1 MTDVK
6 ERYLADFE
14 AFAGNGAA
22 GAPAWLAQIREG
34 AMARFAELG
43 FPTMKQEE
51 WRFTS
56 VAPIAETR
64 FALVRPGGPPGPP
77 SAAPASRDIDR
88 FVPRGATRRRVVFVN
103 GRHVPALSAT
113 DGLPGGVRAASL
125 ADGCRREPDLV
136 RRHLGRYAGDARNG
150 FTALNTAFL
159 DDGAFVHVPAGVVLD
174 EPLHLVFLAAP
185 PPGSGATPVV
195 SHPRNLVVVGA
206 GASATVV
213 ESYVSLADGVYW
225 TNAVTE
231 LVVEEGAHAEYFR
244 LQRESRDAYHVATTH
259 AHQERDSVLALHP
272 VTLGGA
278 LARHDVHTV
287 LAGIGGQLTLNGLY
301 LLGGRQHGDHHTV
314 IDHAQ
319 PHCESHEYFNGV
331 LDDQAH
337 GVFNGRIV
345 VRPGAQRTDSKQT
358 NNNLLLS
365 TEARADSQPQLEI
378 YADDVKCTHGSTV
391 GPIDEN
397 QLYYLRS
404 RGLSPETA
412 RGLLTYG
419 FGAEILGRMR
429 AAEVRSLLDYLVR
442 TWLARGGGA
451 ERRRAA

>member
-1 MTDVK
+1 MTQPADVK
-6 ERYLADFE
+6 DRYVADFRD
-14 AFAGNGAA
+14 FAGNGA
-22 GAPAWLAQIREG
+22 GAAPGWLKEIREG
-34 AMARFAELG
+34 GIARFAQLG
-43 FPTMKQEE
+43 FPSVKQEE

-56 VAPIAETR
+56 VAPILETR
-64 FALVRPGGPPGPP
+64 FARPGGSVP
-77 SAAPASRDIDR
+77 APAASRDLDR
-88 FVPRGATRRRVVFVN
+88 FLPRDAARRRVVFVN
-103 GRHVPALSAT
+103 GRHAPALSAT
-113 DGLPGGVRAASL
+113 GALPRGVTVGSL
-125 ADGCRREPDLV
+125 AEACRREPELV
-136 RRHLGRYAGDARNG
+136 RRHLGRYTGDARNA

-159 DDGAFVHVPAGVVLD
+159 DDGAFVHVPGGVALE

-185 PPGSGATPVV
+185 AAPDATPLVT
-195 SHPRNLVVVGA
+195 HPRNLVIAGP

-213 ESYVSLADGVYW
+213 ESYACLTDGVYW

-231 LVVEEGAHAEYFR
+231 LVVAEGARVEYCR
-244 LQRESRDAYHVATTH
+244 LQRESRAAYHVATTH

-272 VTLGGA
+272 VTLGAA
-278 LARHDVHTV
+278 LARHDVQTV
-287 LAGIGGQLTLNGLY
+287 LAGAGARLILNGLY
-301 LLGGRQHGDHHTV
+301 LLGGRQHADHHTV

-331 LDDQAH
+331 LDERAH
-337 GVFNGRIV
+337 GVFNGRII

-412 RGLLTYG
+412 RSLLTYG
-419 FGAEILGRMR
+419 FGTEILSRMR
-429 AAEVRSLLDYLVR
+429 AAELRSLLDYLVR
-442 TWLARGGGA
+442 TWLTRGTVA
-451 ERRRAA
+451 ERRRAGAA